1 MTQSNESDMDENAI
15 RISDESTIQIRLP
28 QLIGLLVGTAVGVL
42 AYAEL
47 NSRITALEHGLEI
60 QAMTVKENQSFSREW
75 PLGLRGSLPH
85 DQRQDS
91 QISGLREK
99 VEDFKEVRVDLRR
112 IQLEM
117 TQLGA
122 QTATQEEKIETLFE
136 IYNLNAASNQ

>member
-1 MTQSNESDMDENAI
+1 MTLSNESDMDENAI

-28 QLIGLLVGTAVGVL
+28 QLIGLLVGTAIGVL

-47 NSRITALEHGLEI
+47 NSRLTTLEHGQSI
-60 QAMTVKENQSFSREW
+60 QDMTIKENQSFSREW
-75 PLGLRGSLPH
+75 PLGLRGSLPA
-85 DQRQDS
+85 DQTQFS
-91 QISGLREK
+91 QIAALQEK
-99 VEDFKEVRVDLRR
+99 VEEFKEVRVDLRR

-136 IYNLNAASNQ
+136 IYNLNVSSNQ